1 MRSLDEVFE
10 QVAANNGVTKETVI
24 AEMENAIRETYTHAD
39 PNQKELLS
47 LMSHNGNV
55 PSPEEFIRFA
65 RELIMLRWQ

>member
-1 MRSLDEVFE
+1 MLGLDEVFE
-10 QVAANNGVTKETVI
+10 QVAANNGVTKETVLEEI
-24 AEMENAIRETYTHAD
+24 ENAIRETYARAY

-47 LMSHNGNV
+47 LMSHNGGA